1 VIERFYL
8 NYTGQQRSKIKR
20 RKTIFARMNQAKAI
34 FRQMN
39 ILGKARVPFLFVLD
53 YELQKPLVIPLDEID
68 PQQIR
73 YNINGIGP
81 DYGKPDKLPEKTFF
95 YPLEADEKHYMQA
108 FKQLMFHLRR
118 GDSYLLNL
126 TMPVPVNT
134 NLNLH
139 QIFDHSQARYKLWL
153 AEECVVFSP
162 ETFVTIQ
169 DGKISTF
176 PMKGTI
182 KADRE
187 GADQQLIDDPK
198 EKAEHYTI
206 VDLLR
211 NDLNSIAVNIRVDK
225 FRFLQKV
232 FTWQGALWQTSSKIS
247 GELPANYLDN
257 LGNLF
262 QKLLPAGS
270 ISGAPKKRTLE
281 LIQELEKYQRGY
293 YTGVMGVF
301 DGQNVDSGVMIRFVE
316 QTKNGL
322 VYKAGGG
329 ITVNSH
335 AKSEFQE
342 LLEKVYLP
350 FAIQE
355 VK

>member
-1 VIERFYL
+1 
-8 NYTGQQRSKIKR
+8 
-20 RKTIFARMNQAKAI
+20 MNQAEAI

-39 ILGKARVPFLFVLD
+39 ELGKARVPFLFVLD
-53 YELQKPLVIPLDEID
+53 FELQKPFVIPLNEID

-73 YNINGIGP
+73 YNINGAGP
-81 DYGKPDKLPEKTFF
+81 DYGKPEDLPEKSFF
-95 YPLEADEKHYMQA
+95 LPAEADEKHYLQA
-108 FKQLMFHLRR
+108 FEQLMFHLRR

-126 TMPVPVNT
+126 TMPVPVKT
-134 NLNLH
+134 NLNLL
-139 QIFDHSQARYKLWL
+139 QIFEHSQARYKLWL

-169 DGKISTF
+169 AGKISTF

-182 KADRE
+182 RADRE
-187 GADQQLIDDPK
+187 GADQQLINDPK

-211 NDLNSIAVNIRVDK
+211 NDLNSIAENIRVEK
-225 FRFLQKV
+225 FRYLQKV
-232 FTWQGALWQTSSKIS
+232 FTWQGALWQSSSKIS
-247 GELPANYLDN
+247 GELPSNYLDN
-257 LGNLF
+257 LGSLF

-329 ITVNSH
+329 ITVNSN
-335 AKSEFQE
+335 AKAEFDE
-342 LLEKVYLP
+342 LLQKVYLP
-350 FAIQE
+350 FRLQSAKQ
-355 VK
+355 

>member
-1 VIERFYL
+1 
-8 NYTGQQRSKIKR
+8 
-20 RKTIFARMNQAKAI
+20 MNQADAV

-39 ILGKARVPFLFVLD
+39 KLGKARVPFLFVLD
-53 YELQKPLVIPLDEID
+53 FELQKPFVIPLNEID

-73 YNINGIGP
+73 YAINGTGP
-81 DYGKPDKLPEKTFF
+81 DYGKPEELPENSFF
-95 YPLEADEKHYMQA
+95 LPAEADKKHYLQA
-108 FKQLMFHLRR
+108 FEQLMFHLGR
-118 GDSYLLNL
+118 GDTYLLNL
-126 TMPVPVNT
+126 TMPVPVET
-134 NLNLH
+134 NLKLL
-139 QIFDHSQARYKLWL
+139 QIFEYSQAKYKLWL
-153 AEECVVFSP
+153 ADECVVFSP

-169 DGKISTF
+169 KEMISTF

-182 KADRE
+182 NADCE
-187 GADQQLIDDPK
+187 GADQQLLDDPK

-211 NDLNSIAVNIRVDK
+211 NDLNSVAENIRVEK
-225 FRFLQKV
+225 FRYLQKV

-247 GELPANYLDN
+247 GELPSNYLDK

-301 DGQNVDSGVMIRFVE
+301 DGKNLDSGVMIRFVE
-316 QTKNGL
+316 QTKDGL

-329 ITVNSH
+329 ITVNSN
-335 AKSEFQE
+335 AKTEYEE
-342 LLEKVYLP
+342 LLQKVYLP
-350 FAIQE
+350 FTFQSA
-355 VK
+355 KP